1 MKNKEKKIDYSILLS
16 DAIALT
22 SNAFHGAFVL
32 YYQIKQIL
40 FLKIIKSKICFLSH
54 IVMLTPKDVYL
65 LESLWR
71 KPDKLW
77 GSCVSYKIKYYKAK
91 LKDKVVQSIK
101 STLL

>member
-1 MKNKEKKIDYSILLS
+1 
-16 DAIALT
+16 
-22 SNAFHGAFVL
+22 
-32 YYQIKQIL
+32 
-40 FLKIIKSKICFLSH
+40 
-54 IVMLTPKDVYL
+54 MLTPKDVYL

-77 GSCVSYKIKYYKAK
+77 GSCVSYKIKYYKSK